1 MTRVLS
7 VKSVLDIVANIDLVD
22 DLVSV
27 FLQGG
32 GKNHDFVVLSHSLD
46 ELNAAR
52 SHKEKAIVLVL
63 KEQETTEIRL

>member
-1 MTRVLS
+1 MLS

-22 DLVSV
+22 NLVGV
-27 FLQGG
+27 FLKSG

-46 ELNAAR
+46 ELDAAR

-63 KEQETTEIRL
+63 KGQETTEIRL